1 LVFNGLPVLVPP
13 GRGFS
18 CVVMPTTGGCGGQ
31 PLDSAALIG
40 DAGGGAHQH
49 QKAAMAANDKSG
61 FWNDW
66 KTQHPRWH
74 RLLVLELAG
83 IAGLL
88 AVGLIWLLGADIWL
102 FLSENSAIVRDL
114 LVGLTALVAFITARA
129 AISQAST
136 ARNRH
141 DKQTE
146 ADRER
151 RITDS
156 FTKAVELL
164 GSDKLAARLGGI
176 YALERIA
183 RESKR
188 DHWPIMETLTAYVR
202 NKAPSQGRAQ
212 DASRPNQADT
222 SDEEASVYA
231 VAAAVTAAEGITEAE
246 QGTVQDPTVK
256 PAVDVQAVLTV
267 LTRRAIGHEEKNQ
280 CLDLA
285 RTNLCGTR
293 LSGTNLSR
301 VDLSGADLR
310 EAKLN
315 KANLSKAN
323 LDKTDLMG
331 ANLYEVN
338 LHGAN
343 LSRTSLL
350 YAKLHW
356 ANLSRANLYE
366 ADLSGANLR
375 RACLNGALLLNA
387 KLAKA
392 DLRKADL
399 RNVDLRNVDL
409 SEAELTGAD
418 LTGAKL
424 ENAMFCHTTMPDGTM
439 NNRDCP
445 PEPAASPPSETTPA
459 PD

>member
-1 LVFNGLPVLVPP
+1 MCACPHPAGPHAARSRLFLI
-13 GRGFS
+13 
-18 CVVMPTTGGCGGQ
+18 VMLTTGGCGGQ
-31 PLDSAALIG
+31 HLDSAALVS
-40 DAGGGAHQH
+40 DAGDGAHQH
-49 QKAAMAANDKSG
+49 QKAAMAANDKSD

-66 KTQHPRWH
+66 KTKHPRWH
-74 RLLVLELAG
+74 LVLVLELAS

-88 AVGLIWLLGADIWL
+88 VVGLIWLRGADIWL

-114 LVGLTALVAFITARA
+114 LVGLAALVAFITAKA

-141 DKQTE
+141 EKQTE

-176 YALERIA
+176 YTLEDIA
-183 RESKR
+183 SQSKR
-188 DHWPIMETLTAYVR
+188 HHWPIMETLTAYVR

-222 SDEEASVYA
+222 SDEEAS
-231 VAAAVTAAEGITEAE
+231 AAAVTAAEGITEAE

-280 CLDLA
+280 RLDLA
-285 RTNLCGTR
+285 RTNLCGAR

-445 PEPAASPPSETTPA
+445 PEPAASPPSETTPV